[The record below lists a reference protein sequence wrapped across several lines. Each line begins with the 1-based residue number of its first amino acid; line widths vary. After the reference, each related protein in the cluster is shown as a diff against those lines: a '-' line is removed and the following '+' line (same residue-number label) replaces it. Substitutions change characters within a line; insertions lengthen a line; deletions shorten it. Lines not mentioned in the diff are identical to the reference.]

1 MHFRRKLFFNFR
13 LRTLSKFIV
22 ILILTCFMLFS
33 IYVTNRNKNHLD
45 LIAIEGTGTDLYDF
59 GVNVVVFK
67 NVFIDPS
74 KVVGAIG
81 GEDPMKVANQPE
93 SYELLEFQYGFIK
106 TSVKPN
112 IKKEQLRSYETNVIT
127 FLKSVEVLDSM
138 NLDTTN
144 IYKEKIVF
152 LITRVEY
159 ANLYHTMTDWY
170 NTYLTMKLLNLS
182 INNIHL
188 LITDG
193 HPIGNLDEVWYQLF
207 NYSISRIGAYRQIT
221 NYIHHNNTNL
231 LPILPMN
238 KNYLLHIHKL
248 VIIPY
253 GYSSPLYVDKPL
265 LSNMYIEEFRQFLLQ
280 SYHYNMNDNL
290 CYKHIVTN
298 YQLPQIIIISRRN
311 YIAHPRN
318 INGHISRKINNELQ
332 LLNQLKQLGFTNSL
346 IIDFINLTISEQLN
360 LIINTDIL
368 IGMHGAGL
376 TYSLL
381 LSNTSML
388 IELFPNYC
396 CINNQHFIKFTKL
409 RHIDYYAYYGLSIN
423 DNKQLESTYIPI
435 DDFQTIIL
443 QTYKKWKENCMKI
456 NEKNKQTK
464 SR

>member
-1 MHFRRKLFFNFR
+1 
-13 LRTLSKFIV
+13 
-22 ILILTCFMLFS
+22 
-33 IYVTNRNKNHLD
+33 
-45 LIAIEGTGTDLYDF
+45 
-59 GVNVVVFK
+59 
-67 NVFIDPS
+67 
-74 KVVGAIG
+74 
-81 GEDPMKVANQPE
+81 
-93 SYELLEFQYGFIK
+93 
-106 TSVKPN
+106 
-112 IKKEQLRSYETNVIT
+112 
-127 FLKSVEVLDSM
+127 
-138 NLDTTN
+138 
-144 IYKEKIVF
+144 
-152 LITRVEY
+152 
-159 ANLYHTMTDWY
+159 MTDWY

-231 LPILPMN
+231 LRILPMN
-238 KNYLLHIHKL
+238 KNHLLHIHKL

-280 SYHYNMNDNL
+280 SYHYNINDNL
-290 CYKHIVTN
+290 CDKHIVTN
-298 YQLPQIIIISRRN
+298 YQLPKIIIISRRN

-318 INGHISRKINNELQ
+318 LNGHISRKINNELQ

-346 IIDFINLTISEQLN
+346 IIDFINLTINEQLN

-456 NEKNKQTK
+456 NEKTKQKTK

>member
-1 MHFRRKLFFNFR
+1 MVAGDQRLVHTPFVPAGYWSPCAPVVWNPVRAPDIRFSSSRFRKQHP
-13 LRTLSKFIV
+13 
-22 ILILTCFMLFS
+22 
-33 IYVTNRNKNHLD
+33 YH
-45 LIAIEGTGTDLYDF
+45 E
-59 GVNVVVFK
+59 
-67 NVFIDPS
+67 
-74 KVVGAIG
+74 
-81 GEDPMKVANQPE
+81 
-93 SYELLEFQYGFIK
+93 K
-106 TSVKPN
+106 T
-112 IKKEQLRSYETNVIT
+112 
-127 FLKSVEVLDSM
+127 
-138 NLDTTN
+138 
-144 IYKEKIVF
+144 EKIVF

>member
-1 MHFRRKLFFNFR
+1 
-13 LRTLSKFIV
+13 
-22 ILILTCFMLFS
+22 MLFS

-45 LIAIEGTGTDLYDF
+45 LITIEGTGTELYDF

-127 FLKSVEVLDSM
+127 FLKSVEVLDPT

-456 NEKNKQTK
+456 NEKTKQQTK